1 MTPEL
6 AKVLVANTWVPFP
19 PKFPLLGTDSN
30 DYPKKT
36 DELYVYFC
44 QKAETKAISTI
55 NSLALKDSN
64 PPIMNDNNFDL

>member
-36 DELYVYFC
+36 DELYVFFLPESGDKGNLNN
-44 QKAETKAISTI
+44 QFASVEGQQ
-55 NSLALKDSN
+55 
-64 PPIMNDNNFDL
+64 PPNHE

>member
-1 MTPEL
+1 MRPEL

-36 DELYVYFC
+36 DELYVFFFLPESGDKGNLNN
-44 QKAETKAISTI
+44 QFASVEGQQ
-55 NSLALKDSN
+55 
-64 PPIMNDNNFDL
+64 PPNHE